1 MIGVGFLEG
10 NLDVSK
16 KLTVKVHLIEPVL
29 EGTMQLFFQFVILY
43 IVYGPGTTNVQSR
56 QISDVRYLII
66 CLYWGRPLDLS
77 SLLSSSND
85 SFPYF
90 YFVLL
95 TSTMISVGI
104 TFARILTKGK
114 NPVIK
119 NIISFKFL
127 KVIIMLILKLLVQ
140 SYILMMAL
148 KSIMF
153 KFVSK
158 GRKGHTKHI
167 YTLNLHT
174 HSSF

>member
-1 MIGVGFLEG
+1 M
-10 NLDVSK
+10 
-16 KLTVKVHLIEPVL
+16 
-29 EGTMQLFFQFVILY
+29 
-43 IVYGPGTTNVQSR
+43 
-56 QISDVRYLII
+56 
-66 CLYWGRPLDLS
+66 DLS
-77 SLLSSSND
+77 SLLSSSNN

-104 TFARILTKGK
+104 SFARILTKGK

-119 NIISFKFL
+119 NVISFKFF

-148 KSIMF
+148 KSIMW

-158 GRKGHTKHI
+158 GRKGHIKYI
-167 YTLNLHT
+167 YTFHNTYSFLALTGAQGVKMLCMCVCVSHRNRKYYRGAT
-174 HSSF
+174 SSHEHF